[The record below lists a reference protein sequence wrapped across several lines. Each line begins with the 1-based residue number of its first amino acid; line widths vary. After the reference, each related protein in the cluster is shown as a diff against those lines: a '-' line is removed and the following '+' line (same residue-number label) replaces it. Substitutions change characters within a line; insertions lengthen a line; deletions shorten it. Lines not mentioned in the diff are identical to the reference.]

1 MKVFNFT
8 YPIKVEEEF
17 TNITN
22 KINKHI
28 EESKVQEGFILV
40 YTKHTTSTIKTL
52 EDELLL
58 KTDMHNFLEDTAS
71 ENKKYCHDMLELRD
85 VPEDEPENGY
95 SHLRSMFIS
104 NRELIPIINSKVDLG
119 RYQELFYIE
128 LNPGHTNRTYSVSIV
143 EII

>member
-1 MKVFNFT
+1 MEIYNHT
-8 YPIKVEEEF
+8 YEIMIKEEF

-22 KINKHI
+22 KINSHI
-28 EESKVQEGFILV
+28 KEHNVQAGVVLI

-85 VPEDEPENGY
+85 VPANEPENGF
-95 SHLRSMFIS
+95 SHLRALFIS
-104 NRELIPIINSKVDLG
+104 NRELIPIIDGKMDLG
-119 RYQELFYIE
+119 TYQEIFYVE
-128 LNPGHTNRTYSVSIV
+128 LNPGHTNRSYSISIM
-143 EII
+143 EI